1 MLGLDRGIL
10 NKTSFKQLSLKPSQ
24 ETRRYMTV
32 REECGK
38 SHVTTPI
45 SHVTC
50 KLGHVTCQLGHVTC
64 HVTTVQL
71 VT

>member
-1 MLGLDRGIL
+1 MFEYVFLL
-10 NKTSFKQLSLKPSQ
+10 NNNLFS
-24 ETRRYMTV
+24 RRYMTV

-38 SHVTTPI
+38 SHVTTTI

-50 KLGHVTCQLGHVTC
+50 KLGHVTCQLGHMTC

>member
-1 MLGLDRGIL
+1 
-10 NKTSFKQLSLKPSQ
+10 
-24 ETRRYMTV
+24 MTV